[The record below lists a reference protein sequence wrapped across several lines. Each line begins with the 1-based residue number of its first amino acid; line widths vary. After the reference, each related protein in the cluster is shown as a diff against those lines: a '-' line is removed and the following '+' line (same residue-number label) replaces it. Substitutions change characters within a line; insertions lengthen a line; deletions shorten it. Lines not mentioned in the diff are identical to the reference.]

1 MRFGTA
7 VHALALTPRKFGQEI
22 VVANADRRTDAGK
35 AFVLTRAAA
44 GLTVISPAEYE
55 RARAVVAALHRDY
68 DAKRLL
74 RRGRAERVIVRK
86 RGAGLIPLKGRLD
99 IDDRRRETV
108 LELKTCR
115 SLEAIDASIRR
126 YGYLLSA
133 AFYQHLVGA
142 KAVIM
147 IFVESSPPHRVR
159 VVPLEPWRL
168 AEGRA
173 AWQTA
178 LARFDACWAAGVWPD
193 AEPVAPELDD
203 DPLMLNFLPA
213 AKGSTRRFDIPVGDL
228 EL

>member
-1 MRFGTA
+1 
-7 VHALALTPRKFGQEI
+7 
-22 VVANADRRTDAGK
+22 
-35 AFVLTRAAA
+35 LTRAAA

-55 RARAVVAALHRDY
+55 RARAVVAALHADY

-74 RRGRAERVIVRK
+74 RLGRPERVVIRP
-86 RGAGLIPLKGRLD
+86 RISGMLPLKGRLD
-99 IDDRRRETV
+99 RHDGRRRTV
-108 LELKTCR
+108 IELKTCR
-115 SLEAIDASIRR
+115 SVDVIESSMNR

-142 KAVIM
+142 RQVIM

-173 AWQTA
+173 RWQDA
-178 LARFDACWAAGVWPD
+178 LVRFDECWASGVWPE

-203 DPLMLNFLPA
+203 DPLMLNFLPS
-213 AKGSTRRFDIPVGDL
+213 AKGSPRRFEIPVGDL